1 MKALQIQKNFEKSLE
16 LNLKES
22 LLNSNSTED
31 NEIIEVV
38 LNSLIKTSV
47 RWKCLLLHGMYNEY
61 YFITVEEMYK
71 ILNSGFNKIYN
82 QMLNVNEKRDITN
95 ELSDLNSTVL
105 QVGYNSKIDKMISM
119 VKETILKRVDNKRN
133 EGYNNDHLI
142 VMASLEMNSISD
154 DLITNKKDLKLDEF
168 EIDYITTYSYKSI
181 LRNELKSTI

>member
-1 MKALQIQKNFEKSLE
+1 MKVLQIQKNFEKSLE
-16 LNLKES
+16 INLKES
-22 LLNSNSTED
+22 LVNNNSTED
-31 NEIIEVV
+31 NEIVEVV
-38 LNSLIKTSV
+38 LNSLKKTSE

-61 YFITVEEMYK
+61 YYITVEEMYE

-82 QMLNVNEKRDITN
+82 QMLNVNEKRNITN
-95 ELSDLNSTVL
+95 ELFDLNSTVL

-119 VKETILKRVDNKRN
+119 VKETILKRVNNNRN
-133 EGYNNDHLI
+133 DRLNNDHLI
-142 VMASLEMNSISD
+142 VMASLEINSIRN